1 MNGSL
6 WDEAINRV
14 LEPTI
19 IKTKNILNNYKYL
32 YDIAEKLRKAKEEV
46 IKNFDYYIEQTI
58 RSIEQ
63 IGGFSYLA
71 RDANEARRIVGEIVG
86 SGKKIV
92 MSKSMV
98 AYEVGL
104 RPYLISKGNEVWE
117 TDLGEFLIQLADE
130 PPSHL
135 LAPALHMTK
144 ERVAKLLKEKI
155 DQSIDENKSIE
166 ELVNIV
172 RNFLRSKFFNA
183 DIGISGANVI
193 AADTGAVLTIEN
205 EGNIRMTSII
215 PPVNIVVTGIDK
227 IVPTLEFAFYEVMIQ
242 SAFGTMYPPTY
253 VNLSAGPSSTAD
265 IEIKRVRP
273 AQGPKEFHV
282 ILVDNGRSKAAKDP
296 ILWEALLC
304 IRCGRCYFHC
314 PIYRNVGPSWGIPPY
329 NGPTGVMWNAVI
341 HGVTNENVGKTALL
355 CAHSGGCKEVCPMK
369 INITEVIHYIK
380 RSYLKIIRK

>member
-1 MNGSL
+1 MNSSL

-155 DQSIDENKSIE
+155 DQNIDENKSIE

-227 IVPTLEFAFYEVMIQ
+227 IVPTLEFAFYEVMVQ
-242 SAFGTMYPPTY
+242 SAFGAMYPPTY

-282 ILVDNGRSKAAKDP
+282 VLVDNGRSKAAKNP

-341 HGVTNENVGKTALL
+341 HGVTNENVGKIALL

>member
-32 YDIAEKLRKAKEEV
+32 YDIADKLRKAKEEV

-58 RSIEQ
+58 KSIEQ

-98 AYEVGL
+98 AYEIGL

-193 AADTGAVLTIEN
+193 AADTGVVLTIEN

-242 SAFGTMYPPTY
+242 SAFGAMYPPTY

-282 ILVDNGRSKAAKDP
+282 VLVDNGRSKAAKDP

-314 PIYRNVGPSWGIPPY
+314 PIYRNVGSSWGIPPY

-355 CAHSGGCKEVCPMK
+355 CAHSGGCKVVCPMK
-369 INITEVIHYIK
+369 INIPEVIHYIK
-380 RSYLKIIRK
+380 RSYLKMIRK

>member
-155 DQSIDENKSIE
+155 DQNIDENKSIE

-242 SAFGTMYPPTY
+242 SAFGAMYPPTY

-282 ILVDNGRSKAAKDP
+282 VLVDNGRSKAANNP

-341 HGVTNENVGKTALL
+341 HGVTNENVGKIALL

-369 INITEVIHYIK
+369 INIPEVIHYIK
-380 RSYLKIIRK
+380 RSYLKMIRK

>member
-58 RSIEQ
+58 KSIEQ

-86 SGKKIV
+86 SNKKIV

-98 AYEVGL
+98 AYEIGL

-155 DQSIDENKSIE
+155 DRNIDENKSIE

-242 SAFGTMYPPTY
+242 SAFG
-253 VNLSAGPSSTAD
+253 
-265 IEIKRVRP
+265 K
-273 AQGPKEFHV
+273 K
-282 ILVDNGRSKAAKDP
+282 
-296 ILWEALLC
+296 
-304 IRCGRCYFHC
+304 
-314 PIYRNVGPSWGIPPY
+314 
-329 NGPTGVMWNAVI
+329 
-341 HGVTNENVGKTALL
+341 
-355 CAHSGGCKEVCPMK
+355 HS
-369 INITEVIHYIK
+369 
-380 RSYLKIIRK
+380 